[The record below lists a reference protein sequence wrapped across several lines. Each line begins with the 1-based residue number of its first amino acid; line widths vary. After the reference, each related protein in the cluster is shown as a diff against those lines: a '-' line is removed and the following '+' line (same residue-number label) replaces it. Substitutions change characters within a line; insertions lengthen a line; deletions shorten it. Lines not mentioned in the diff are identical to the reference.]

1 MCLVPARPHP
11 PTRIQVMQ
19 VSGQEVKAREDPS
32 PTCSPVPL
40 ALLTVLVARAASVPS
55 TLPGLWL
62 VLSSCLLSK

>member
-1 MCLVPARPHP
+1 
-11 PTRIQVMQ
+11 MQ